1 MHKVLLKLKIKHPN
15 LKIKYFTSTICNGTV
30 LKGQRFLERT
40 LYSTV
45 YSMEG
50 NFVRSVVWRERFVK
64 GTFRVF
70 INVMQD
76 PANIFVIIKLR
87 NVDKS
92 LCYNTHF
99 VNHSQLDA
107 IKANYCKLNV
117 PRRLL

>member
-1 MHKVLLKLKIKHPN
+1 M
-15 LKIKYFTSTICNGTV
+15 
-30 LKGQRFLERT
+30 
-40 LYSTV
+40 
-45 YSMEG
+45 
-50 NFVRSVVWRERFVK
+50 RSVVWRERFVK